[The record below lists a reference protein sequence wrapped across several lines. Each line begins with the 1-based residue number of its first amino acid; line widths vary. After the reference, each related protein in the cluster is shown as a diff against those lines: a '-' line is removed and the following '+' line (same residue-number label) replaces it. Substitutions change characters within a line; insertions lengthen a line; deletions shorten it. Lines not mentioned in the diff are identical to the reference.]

1 MRRLLILLTAL
12 LPLAAL
18 AAVPPA
24 LQALQKRGWTIGQ
37 SFIGPDGLTG
47 WVVSAPGKNVVVYTT
62 SSGNYIVTG
71 EIIDTDGRDLTAE
84 YGQRYLPQPDL
95 VKLGAALGQDPTL
108 VDEGDSKAP
117 PLYVFADPNCFYC
130 NKLWTDI
137 RPYVESGKVRI
148 RWAMVAFLK
157 QSSAGRATAILAA
170 KDKLA
175 AFTLDESKF
184 DKAKEEGGIPP
195 LEPMPADV
203 HQMLALHG
211 QEMTDAGGQGT
222 PFMVFHSGGKWYSVE
237 GMPTDL
243 KAFVAGLERPDA
255 TPH

>member
-12 LPLAAL
+12 LPLSAL

-95 VKLGAALGQDPTL
+95 VKLGAALAQGMELSCHRSFGNTI
-108 VDEGDSKAP
+108 AP
-117 PLYVFADPNCFYC
+117 PAAD
-130 NKLWTDI
+130 
-137 RPYVESGKVRI
+137 
-148 RWAMVAFLK
+148 
-157 QSSAGRATAILAA
+157 
-170 KDKLA
+170 
-175 AFTLDESKF
+175 FTYWSCSL
-184 DKAKEEGGIPP
+184 
-195 LEPMPADV
+195 
-203 HQMLALHG
+203 
-211 QEMTDAGGQGT
+211 
-222 PFMVFHSGGKWYSVE
+222 
-237 GMPTDL
+237 
-243 KAFVAGLERPDA
+243 R
-255 TPH
+255 